1 VALSEDLARIAALAG
16 AYAEDDEELA
26 GVLATEPRAGV
37 RAYLCAFASEAGR
50 RSWLT
55 LDADGQ
61 PFVERPA
68 VRDAVSIAGLCEV
81 AVESAGGGDDL
92 GELRSRLLALRVSED
107 PPGIEEAEEAA
118 LELER
123 TIGAPPHLAT
133 PAFLDEVGS
142 AARRLERALGQNGF
156 SPFAEAMQQAM
167 AAVEALTV
175 EVERGYKRE
184 LRS

>member
-1 VALSEDLARIAALAG
+1 VALSDDLARIAALAG
-16 AYAEDDEELA
+16 AHAEDDEELA
-26 GVLATEPRAGV
+26 GVLAAEPRAGV

-55 LDADGQ
+55 LDAGGE
-61 PFVERPA
+61 PIVERAA

-81 AVESAGGGDDL
+81 AVESAGGDDL
-92 GELRSRLLALRVSED
+92 GELRSRLLALRLSEGL
-107 PPGIEEAEEAA
+107 PGIEAAEEAA

-123 TIGAPPHLAT
+123 TIGAPPHLAS

-175 EVERGYKRE
+175 EVERGYKRA